1 MMGPFAD
8 HLWQSTLLAAVIAV
22 AARALARQ
30 PAQVRYL
37 LWLTA
42 SIKFLVPFAA
52 LVWIGR
58 QLGARPLAA
67 PAGGD
72 ATVTF
77 EICTHPLTAPGAA
90 MPLSPVPAID
100 ISQLLIAVWICGAM
114 AVLAAWFVRWRRI
127 HRIVRA
133 GAPVHGITDS
143 LPVVSSPATL
153 EPAVFGIVRPVLLL
167 PASAAGRL
175 RDE

>member
-1 MMGPFAD
+1 MMGLVAD
-8 HLWQSTLLAAVIAV
+8 HLWHSTLWAAVIAL

-58 QLGARPLAA
+58 QLGARPLAPPVA
-67 PAGGD
+67 AD
-72 ATVTF
+72 ATFTF
-77 EICTHPLTAPGAA
+77 EIFTHPFTASRAA

-100 ISQLLIAVWICGAM
+100 ISQLLIAVWIGGAM

-127 HRIVRA
+127 HRVVQA
-133 GAPVHGITDS
+133 GAPVH
-143 LPVVSSPATL
+143 
-153 EPAVFGIVRPVLLL
+153 
-167 PASAAGRL
+167 
-175 RDE
+175 